1 VWFDGVV
8 HVMGNSVNK
17 FYWGINCGTSFA
29 ARTINVKCSGN
40 SISNAARGISS
51 SGAGPW
57 LVTDNT
63 FNSVS
68 GNECNGA
75 AWQGLLYRASGTNGF
90 NGGAIYVAD
99 TSAPTAGT
107 WAVGD
112 HCAKTN
118 VASGQPKGWF
128 CTVAGTPGTWT
139 SEGNL

>member
-1 VWFDGVV
+1 MD
-8 HVMGNSVNK
+8 NSIDK
-17 FYWGINCGTSFA
+17 YHRGINCGTSFG
-29 ARTINVKCSGN
+29 ARTISIKCSGN
-40 SISNAARGISS
+40 TISNTVLGVSA

-57 LVTDNT
+57 LVVDNT
-63 FNSVS
+63 FRSVS

-90 NGGAIYVAD
+90 NGSAIYVAD
-99 TSAPTAGT
+99 TDAPTAGT

-118 VASGQPKGWF
+118 PSAGQPKGWF
-128 CTVAGTPGTWT
+128 CTTAGTPGTWT